1 MSEGAKLTRF
11 EVRVVVHGF
20 LASFIMIF
28 MVSSAHGSMYHKYE
42 RGQPGDVIL
51 EGYHFLVKEW
61 EPLVLFFGFSD
72 DYDDC
77 EELMDLWNRTEALTM
92 KFRCTRI
99 E

>member
-1 MSEGAKLTRF
+1 
-11 EVRVVVHGF
+11 
-20 LASFIMIF
+20 MIF
-28 MVSSAHGSMYHKYE
+28 VLSSAHGSMFHKYQ

-51 EGYHFLVKEW
+51 EGYHVLVKEW
-61 EPLVLFFGFSD
+61 EPLVLFFGFVD

-77 EELMDLWNRTEALTM
+77 EELMDLWNKTEAGTM